1 MSDLTP
7 DDRALLDLAR
17 GGHDPAAVD
26 RDRVRTALAA
36 QLGIAAGLV
45 SSSAGAAAGASAAGG
60 VLSGA
65 GVLAAKILGAVA
77 IVGSVCAG
85 GVAIHRALRVAAP
98 AAPPPAASLVVPPP
112 RAIEPA
118 TTLRLPVT
126 SALGSDVPAAMPALE
141 TAPFPEPTRP
151 RATAPPVSNAERTTE
166 SAKALAASPSLRRPD
181 PRADRPIA
189 AASAGSNALASDET
203 HDDPGAPG
211 DAVSRAPAALST
223 TAGIETNVPVP
234 TAAAATLLAETE
246 LMRAGLSALHGGDP
260 ARALAL
266 FDQHARAFPAGVLA
280 DERDVER
287 ITALCDLGRSAEAR
301 AAAVSFLSRRPGA
314 PLTGRVLS
322 SCGSPSRSIP

>member
-1 MSDLTP
+1 SRRGATSSARRTEDSMSDLTP

-26 RDRVRTALAA
+26 RDRGRAAL
-36 QLGIAAGLV
+36 AAGLV

-126 SALGSDVPAAMPALE
+126 SALGSDVPAPMPALE

-151 RATAPPVSNAERTTE
+151 RATAPPVSNAERTT
-166 SAKALAASPSLRRPD
+166 
-181 PRADRPIA
+181 
-189 AASAGSNALASDET
+189 
-203 HDDPGAPG
+203 
-211 DAVSRAPAALST
+211 
-223 TAGIETNVPVP
+223 
-234 TAAAATLLAETE
+234 
-246 LMRAGLSALHGGDP
+246 
-260 ARALAL
+260 
-266 FDQHARAFPAGVLA
+266 
-280 DERDVER
+280 
-287 ITALCDLGRSAEAR
+287 
-301 AAAVSFLSRRPGA
+301 
-314 PLTGRVLS
+314 
-322 SCGSPSRSIP
+322 